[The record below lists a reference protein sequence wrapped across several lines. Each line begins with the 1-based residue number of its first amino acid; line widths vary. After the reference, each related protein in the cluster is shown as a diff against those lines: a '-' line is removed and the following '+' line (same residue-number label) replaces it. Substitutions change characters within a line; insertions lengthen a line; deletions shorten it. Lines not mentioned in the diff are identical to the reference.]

1 MERRN
6 QYESSFSIVGLTQK
20 IHKSRD
26 HDRSWLVWTRIR
38 DYNLGGRPLSDEKWV
53 LGRRGP
59 GSTDQVF
66 VDSWSFVHF
75 VSGAILFLIG
85 FDLAIAIVI
94 LIAWEV
100 FENSPIGTA
109 LWRSLPRLFPNSRTE
124 MIQSQSEYV
133 GDSWGNM
140 AFDVVFGI
148 LGWVI
153 VGAIV

>member
-1 MERRN
+1 MKEER
-6 QYESSFSIVGLTQK
+6 
-20 IHKSRD
+20 
-26 HDRSWLVWTRIR
+26 
-38 DYNLGGRPLSDEKWV
+38 WV

-66 VDSWSFVHF
+66 VDAWSTVHF
-75 VSGAILFLIG
+75 LSGAILYLIG
-85 FDLAIAIVI
+85 FDLDIAILI

-109 LWRSLPRLFPNSRTE
+109 LWRSLPRFFPNSGLE
-124 MIQSQSEYV
+124 MIDSQAEYV

-148 LGWVI
+148 LGWVA
-153 VGAIV
+153 VGVLF

>member
-1 MERRN
+1 M
-6 QYESSFSIVGLTQK
+6 
-20 IHKSRD
+20 
-26 HDRSWLVWTRIR
+26 
-38 DYNLGGRPLSDEKWV
+38 SDERWV

-66 VDSWSFVHF
+66 VDWWSLVHF

-85 FDLAIAIVI
+85 FDLDIAIVI

-109 LWRSLPRLFPNSRTE
+109 LWRGLPRLFPSSKLD

-140 AFDVVFGI
+140 AFDVAFGI

>member
-1 MERRN
+1 M
-6 QYESSFSIVGLTQK
+6 
-20 IHKSRD
+20 
-26 HDRSWLVWTRIR
+26 
-38 DYNLGGRPLSDEKWV
+38 SDERWV

-66 VDSWSFVHF
+66 VDWWSLVHF
-75 VSGAILFLIG
+75 ASGGLLFFVG
-85 FDLAIAIVI
+85 FDLAMTIVL

-109 LWRSLPRLFPNSRTE
+109 LWRSLPRVFPSSNLE
-124 MIQSQSEYV
+124 MIQSQSDYV

-140 AFDVVFGI
+140 AFDVAFGI

-153 VGAIV
+153 VGAVL